1 MFFNHYVYK
10 HVSNAP
16 VYLCVYI
23 YMLIYTRKRKG
34 KTESK
39 RQSSMEY
46 LFIFGLD
53 IVLVLRRSA
62 CQSEISQ
69 EFH

>member
-1 MFFNHYVYK
+1 
-10 HVSNAP
+10 
-16 VYLCVYI
+16 
-23 YMLIYTRKRKG
+23 MLIKTRKRKG